1 MARVEHTTTAR
12 LPVETIWEFVRE
24 LDHWA
29 PFVAGYQSHEKESE
43 DDSLWVLKG
52 DLGSMSRTLK
62 FRVHVTEWAGPERVR
77 FELRGLNEPM
87 EGSGLFT
94 MAPYEDA
101 DAGPAPTSSAAPARR
116 SPWSRL
122 ADALARWVLRLLRG
136 RAERGAHAD
145 AGPGAGMAR
154 LTFALELRPGGPMG
168 PMVDAMIRPAMA
180 AAAEDLAH
188 RIIGHLERTHG

>member
-12 LPVETIWEFVRE
+12 LPVETIWDFVRD

-101 DAGPAPTSSAAPARR
+101 DGGPAPAASPRSA
-116 SPWSRL
+116 WSRL
-122 ADALARWVLRLLRG
+122 TDALARLVLRLFRG
-136 RAERGAHAD
+136 RAERGADAD

-154 LTFALELRPGGPMG
+154 LTFELELRPGGPMG

-180 AAAEDLAH
+180 AAAEDLAN